1 MPDEVPEALRE
12 LYAKKGF
19 GLEHNGTQE
28 EWAALHT
35 HEMADILARELAA
48 LAPLQQLM
56 RRMRQSADAAQA
68 ILERETVQQA
78 PQKPARLTVRGA
90 DEFEF

>member
-1 MPDEVPEALRE
+1 
-12 LYAKKGF
+12 
-19 GLEHNGTQE
+19 
-28 EWAALHT
+28 
-35 HEMADILARELAA
+35 MADILARELAA

-68 ILERETVQQA
+68 ILERETVHQA